1 MRSPGA
7 AGRYSYRTT
16 SFLFPLILITIGVV
30 ALLRNLNFIDAA
42 ALDEL
47 FRLWPLLLV
56 LLGVEILVRRTLD
69 PRVAQPVAFVVALV
83 ILAAA
88 VVYVALG
95 PRVELVHGSQLVFRG
110 GSSQVAESSA
120 PLDGLQRADLRL
132 EAGGAR
138 VSVRAADL
146 PSELYR
152 LSGPYQGVNLD
163 RARETLHVSV
173 SGAPFFTRGRSA
185 ELALSNRIPWA
196 IHVETGGSSVSL
208 ELRDLPLL
216 GVELSGGASRVTL
229 ELPVPTGVVPVEISG
244 GASSLTLSV
253 PRGAAARVTLDGG
266 LSSFRAPSGRWRR
279 SGSTWESSEY
289 QRVPQGDRLEI
300 RVSGGASSV
309 RVTD

>member
-1 MRSPGA
+1 MRSPGP
-7 AGRYSYRTT
+7 AGRYSYRSI

-30 ALLRNLNFIDAA
+30 ALLRNLNFIDSA

-69 PRVAQPVAFVVALV
+69 PRVAQPVAFLVALF

-88 VVYVALG
+88 VAYVALG

-110 GSSQVAESSA
+110 GSAPVAESSA

-152 LSGPYQGVNLD
+152 LSGPYQGVSLD
-163 RARETLHVSV
+163 RARGTLRVSV

-185 ELALSNRIPWA
+185 DLALSNRIPWV
-196 IHVETGGSSVSL
+196 IHIETGGSSVGL
-208 ELRDLPLL
+208 ELRDLSLL

-229 ELPVPTGVVPVEISG
+229 ELPVPTGVVPVDISG

-253 PRGAAARVTLDGG
+253 PPGAAARVSLEGG
-266 LSSFRAPSGRWRR
+266 MSSLRAPFGRGRR

-289 QRVPQGDRLEI
+289 QAGASDRLEI